1 MTFVYPAV
9 FTPQA
14 DGCGFRASFPDLS
27 CCEAFVSDM
36 EDAIENAMDAA
47 YNWILSELEEEDCH
61 LPNQTAVE
69 DIPLKEGE
77 MVRKIMVR
85 VKLLPDSE

>member
-1 MTFVYPAV
+1 MKFTYPAIIRKQDNG
-9 FTPQA
+9 TWKA
-14 DGCGFRASFPDLS
+14 WLPDLA
-27 CCEAFVSDM
+27 CCEAFGADM

-47 YNWILSELEEEDCH
+47 YNWILSELEEEECH
-61 LPNQTAVE
+61 LPNQTAIE

-77 MVRKIMVR
+77 VVRKIMVR